1 MGCVFNPNNII
12 SVSKPTLPF
21 QIQAHLTR
29 PSKNP
34 PKNLRYP
41 RRSKPPPPEEFD
53 ITTTT
58 KTFKPSQ
65 ILPNSDTQTE
75 LALSDNNSEWSEEE
89 IEAIASLFSR
99 RTPPQRPTHH
109 PRREKPLPLPHRIR
123 PLKVP
128 SPKPNHA
135 KLAHR
140 PSSLAHRVFK
150 DPIFLIGLAREIRD
164 LPLSSDASEVLDNWV
179 QFLRKG
185 SLALTIRE
193 LGTMGLPDRAL
204 QTLCWAQKHPHLFP
218 DDRILSSAVE
228 VLARTR
234 RLKMSVEMEK
244 FLNSASDGVVE
255 AVTRGF
261 ISGGDLR
268 VARKLLLVAK
278 DNGRSLD
285 ASIHVKLI
293 LAVASD
299 PDKEKL
305 LAALLDEM
313 SEREELKLRQRDCT
327 AVMKAC
333 ARLGRFEA
341 VESLFGWLK
350 ESGEA
355 ITVVTYTMVIHSRWC
370 EGRLREAMALVW
382 DMEKEGVLLDLPA
395 YRVVIRLFVG
405 MNDLARAVRYFAKLK
420 EAGFS
425 PTYDVYQGLIR
436 VYAEAGRV
444 AKCRMVCREA
454 EMAGFTLD
462 KEVLA
467 LMLEMEGK

>member
-1 MGCVFNPNNII
+1 MGCLFNPNNII

-21 QIQAHLTR
+21 QIKAHLTR

-109 PRREKPLPLPHRIR
+109 PHRERPLPLPHRIR

-135 KLAHR
+135 KLA
-140 PSSLAHRVFK
+140 LAHRVFK

-204 QTLCWAQKHPHLFP
+204 QTLCWAQKHLHLFP

-228 VLARTR
+228 VLAQTR

-255 AVTRGF
+255 AVARGF

-299 PDKEKL
+299 PDKAKL
-305 LAALLDEM
+305 VPALLDEM
-313 SEREELKLRQRDCT
+313 SEREELKLRQRNCT
-327 AVMKAC
+327 AVMKVC
-333 ARLGRFEA
+333 AKLGRFEA
-341 VESLFGWLK
+341 
-350 ESGEA
+350 
-355 ITVVTYTMVIHSRWC
+355 MWC

-382 DMEKEGVLLDLPA
+382 EMEKEGVLLDLPA

-425 PTYDVYQGLIR
+425 PTYDVYRGLIR

-467 LMLEMEGK
+467 LMLEVEGK